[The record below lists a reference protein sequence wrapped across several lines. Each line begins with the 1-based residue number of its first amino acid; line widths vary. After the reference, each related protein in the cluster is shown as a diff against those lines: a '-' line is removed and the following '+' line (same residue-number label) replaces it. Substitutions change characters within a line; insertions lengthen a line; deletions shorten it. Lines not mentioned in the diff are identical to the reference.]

1 MKNPADARAL
11 GIAFS
16 LAEKTKRSFFNG
28 RHVRTGDHAG
38 VVLHH
43 LA

>member
-16 LAEKTKRSFFNG
+16 LAERPSGLSST
-28 RHVRTGDHAG
+28 
-38 VVLHH
+38 VVTCELVTT
-43 LA
+43 LAWFCIT